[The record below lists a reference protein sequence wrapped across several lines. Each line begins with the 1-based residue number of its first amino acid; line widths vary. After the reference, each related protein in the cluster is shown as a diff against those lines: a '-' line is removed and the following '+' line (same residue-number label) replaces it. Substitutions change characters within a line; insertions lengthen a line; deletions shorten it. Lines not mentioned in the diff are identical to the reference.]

1 MSNPT
6 GVPPPVPSMAEI
18 PLPPGMSLP
27 EYLTLQGQL
36 VTIAICVAVAM
47 GIVGWDY
54 MVLLPEEITLYKSRD
69 LKLWRSPTTWLFIIL
84 RYSAFLA
91 VIPSL
96 FFTSV
101 QNEHCQ
107 AAVVLSTL
115 GGVLV
120 VASSGL
126 IFCYRVCA
134 IWSEDRIV
142 YGIVSFFYIAMLGCW
157 IAVAVHYKAVTG
169 PATPFGSNCQMDP
182 IISWAPISYASS
194 VAFDTVIL
202 VLTLA
207 KDNLRYFML
216 ATATNIAVLSIQ
228 ALGAEHDMIKPAAV
242 PFSTVMTVAM
252 GSRVYLNLKL
262 YDYDH
267 NHERGSRSTDIP
279 LSVTSGYSESTGERT
294 FQSIPTSVMNSTA
307 YCSTL
312 TKEDKTVHPYSYTG
326 YYR

>member
-1 MSNPT
+1 
-6 GVPPPVPSMAEI
+6 
-18 PLPPGMSLP
+18 
-27 EYLTLQGQL
+27 
-36 VTIAICVAVAM
+36 
-47 GIVGWDY
+47 
-54 MVLLPEEITLYKSRD
+54 
-69 LKLWRSPTTWLFIIL
+69 
-84 RYSAFLA
+84 
-91 VIPSL
+91 
-96 FFTSV
+96 
-101 QNEHCQ
+101 
-107 AAVVLSTL
+107 
-115 GGVLV
+115 
-120 VASSGL
+120 
-126 IFCYRVCA
+126 
-134 IWSEDRIV
+134 
-142 YGIVSFFYIAMLGCW
+142 
-157 IAVAVHYKAVTG
+157 
-169 PATPFGSNCQMDP
+169 
-182 IISWAPISYASS
+182 
-194 VAFDTVIL
+194 
-202 VLTLA
+202 
-207 KDNLRYFML
+207 ML